1 MKWHLLIIFTSLF
14 FLNTNAQN
22 LEDLSQQLLIRQIQK
37 KSTEEI
43 EKKLSNLSLERL
55 SNSLKTDT
63 HKKTFWIN
71 IYNGFILKKLRSNPK
86 DYNKRN
92 SFFSKKNIRIAN
104 HLFSFDDIEHTI
116 LRKQKWK
123 FGFGYISNAATSN
136 MLKSLVVSQLDFRI
150 HFALNCGAK
159 SCPPIRIY
167 TSNHLES
174 QLNKAQ
180 KEFIRSS
187 SKVNLNSIELSKL
200 FLWYKGDFGSKSNI
214 LKLIEQNTGKDL
226 NTKQISYSTYLWD
239 IDLDNYILEED
250 LISR

>member
-1 MKWHLLIIFTSLF
+1 MKRHLLMVFATLF
-14 FLNTNAQN
+14 FLNINAQN
-22 LEDLSQQLLIRQIQK
+22 LEDLSQQLLTRQLQL

-43 EKKLSNLSLERL
+43 EKKLSNLSLEQL
-55 SNSLKTDT
+55 SHSLKTDT

-71 IYNGFILKKLRSNPK
+71 IYNAFIVKKLRSNPK

-92 SFFSKKNIRIAN
+92 SFFSRKNIRIAN

-123 FGFGYISNAATSN
+123 FGFGYITKASASNV
-136 MLKSLVVSQLDFRI
+136 LKSLVVSQLDSRI

-167 TSNHLES
+167 KGIKLES

-180 KEFIRSS
+180 KEFIQSS
-187 SKVNLNSIELSKL
+187 SKIHLNSIELSKL
-200 FLWYKGDFGSKSNI
+200 FLWYKGDFESKSNI

-226 NTKQISYSTYLWD
+226 KTKQIIYSPYLWD
-239 IDLDNYILEED
+239 IDLNNYILD
-250 LISR
+250 

>member
-1 MKWHLLIIFTSLF
+1 MKWFLLIIFTSLIF
-14 FLNTNAQN
+14 FKINAQN
-22 LEDLSQQLLIRQIQK
+22 LEDLSQQLLTRQLQL

-43 EKKLSNLSLERL
+43 EKKLSNISLYQLS
-55 SNSLKTDT
+55 SSLKTDIQ
-63 HKKTFWIN
+63 KKTFWIN
-71 IYNGFILKKLRSNPK
+71 IYNAFILKKLRLHPK

-123 FGFGYISNAATSN
+123 FGFGYITNPATSN
-136 MLKSLVVSQLDFRI
+136 ILKSLVVFQLDFRI

-167 TSNHLES
+167 KGDQLES

-180 KEFIRSS
+180 KEFIQNS
-187 SKVNLNSIELSKL
+187 SKVNLNSIEVSKL
-200 FLWYKGDFGSKSNI
+200 FLWYKGDFGSKSSI
-214 LKLIEQNTGKDL
+214 IKLIEQNTGKDL
-226 NTKQISYSTYLWD
+226 KNKQISYSSYLWD
-239 IDLDNYILEED
+239 IDLDNYILN
-250 LISR
+250 

>member
-1 MKWHLLIIFTSLF
+1 MKWFLLIIFTSLIF
-14 FLNTNAQN
+14 FKINAQN
-22 LEDLSQQLLIRQIQK
+22 LEDLSQHLLTRQLQL

-43 EKKLSNLSLERL
+43 EKKLSNISLDQLS
-55 SNSLKTDT
+55 SSLKTDIQ
-63 HKKTFWIN
+63 KKTFWIN
-71 IYNGFILKKLRSNPK
+71 IYNAFILKKLRLNPK

-123 FGFGYISNAATSN
+123 FGFGYIPNPTTSN
-136 MLKSLVVSQLDFRI
+136 ILKSLVVFQLDFRI

-167 TSNHLES
+167 KGDQLES

-180 KEFIRSS
+180 KEFIQNS
-187 SKVNLNSIELSKL
+187 SKVNLNSIEVSKL
-200 FLWYKGDFGSKSNI
+200 FLWYKGDFGSKSSI
-214 LKLIEQNTGKDL
+214 VKLIEQNTGKDL
-226 NTKQISYSTYLWD
+226 KNKQISYSSYLWD
-239 IDLDNYILEED
+239 IDLDNYILN
-250 LISR
+250 